1 MSNFITTMEDDDN
14 DDADLKLE
22 VALRLLSDGQA
33 TVRECA
39 ELRGV
44 SRQAMYKAISFDV
57 RSRRKQHLKQLW
69 TNAIKQLS

>member
-1 MSNFITTMEDDDN
+1 MEDGDGDGDE

-22 VALRLLSDGQA
+22 AALLLLSDGQA

-57 RSRRKQHLKQLW
+57 RSRRKQHLRQLW